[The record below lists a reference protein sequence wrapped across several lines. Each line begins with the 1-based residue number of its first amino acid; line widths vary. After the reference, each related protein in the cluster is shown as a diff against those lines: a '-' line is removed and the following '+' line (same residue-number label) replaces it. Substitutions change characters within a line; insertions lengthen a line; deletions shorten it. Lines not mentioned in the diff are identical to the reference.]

1 MRGEDQPV
9 RPTRHQTAHE
19 YALAQLR
26 SDILSGALAPG
37 ERLRQADLAVQLGI
51 STTPVR
57 EALRDLATEGL
68 VKFDSHRGAEV
79 MSLDLGE
86 VRDLL
91 VLRAVLEPFAM
102 RSACERI
109 TAAELDEAARLV
121 AGMDDEDDLAVWLQL
136 DREYHDVL
144 QRATRIPVLENT
156 LRLIQDQTATYLERA
171 VAQVPDRP
179 KAGQQE
185 HRSCSRPSAAS
196 RGTGPPT
203 SPAGTSSSRW
213 RCSTPIR
220 SPTSGR
226 WPFPTRPEPSTV
238 VVRAAGSWW

>member
-1 MRGEDQPV
+1 V
-9 RPTRHQTAHE
+9 RPSRHQTAHE

-37 ERLRQADLAVQLGI
+37 QRLRQADLAVQLGI

-109 TAAELDEAARLV
+109 TAAELDEAAGLV

-136 DREYHDVL
+136 NREFHDVL
-144 QRATRIPVLENT
+144 QRAARIPVLEKT
-156 LRLIQDQTATYLERA
+156 LRLIQDQTATYLARA
-171 VAQVPDRP
+171 VEQVPDRP
-179 KAGQQE
+179 KAGQRE
-185 HRSCSRPSAAS
+185 HRELLEALR
-196 RGTGPPT
+196 RKQGD
-203 SPAGTSSSRW
+203 
-213 RCSTPIR
+213 
-220 SPTSGR
+220 
-226 WPFPTRPEPSTV
+226 
-238 VVRAAGSWW
+238 RAADVARRHVQFTLEMFNPDVGADRRETVAGPG